1 MPRPP
6 FTPIA
11 IVGASALLPGPAG
24 IDGFWRTVFFG
35 TDQVSDVPPTHW
47 LVEDYYEP
55 DPAAEDKCYA
65 YRGGFLSP
73 VMFDP
78 LRFGVPPAA
87 LPTIDT
93 AQLLTMAAAER
104 LLSALASSGAPTDR
118 SRTSVILGISGLEM
132 LATMG
137 ARMQRP
143 VWLKALRESGV
154 PESLAQSVCDRIAA
168 HYPAWQESSLPGML
182 TNVVAGRLAN
192 RFDLH
197 GTNYTTD
204 AACASSLAALS
215 SAANQLA
222 LQQAD
227 LVVTGGIDTFNDPL
241 MYTSFSKTPALSP
254 TGDCRPFSSDADGMV
269 LGEGVVL
276 LALRRL
282 TDAERDGNRILAVI
296 HGIGAASDGSGGA
309 IYAPQSSGQARALR
323 TAYEAAG
330 YGPDSV
336 ELIEAH
342 GTGTAAGDAAE
353 TSALREVFGASG
365 RDDDGWCA
373 LGSVKSQIGHT
384 KAAAGAAS
392 LLKAALAVHH
402 GILPPTIKVD
412 RPNPKLGLDGSPFY
426 LNTRSRPWIRDGGRP
441 RRAGV
446 SSFGFGGTNFHVT
459 LSEHVPEDDTD
470 RDRPRLRTSGSELVL
485 LSAESPGE
493 LRDQVVR
500 LADGRIPLAVMARW
514 SQETFEATAPARL
527 GVVATGESDLATKLR
542 SLTDRIASDPET
554 SFTVP
559 GGLYGAHPADP
570 GPVAFLFSGQGSQY
584 VGMGA
589 ELAMSLPEALAS
601 WDSVAA
607 MPCST
612 ADGER
617 LHRVVFPPPA
627 FTAEERTAQRDRL
640 IRTEWAQPALAAQ
653 SLAVLEL
660 LRLLGVRPDAVA
672 GHSFGELVA
681 LHAAGSYDRETLLR
695 LARRRGELM
704 RDAAR
709 EPGAMTAVFG
719 TPDEVR
725 ALVAAVGSDTLWL
738 ANHNTPRQ
746 VVVAGTTDAVKRL
759 EQRAEASGHT
769 VRRLDTATAFH
780 SPVVAAAAEP
790 FRQALDAEHVEA
802 PRIPTFRNTTARPY
816 ADNAEAVRAGLAEQL
831 TAPVRFVEQ
840 IEAMYAAGIR
850 TFVEVGANA
859 TLTGF
864 TSQILEG
871 REHLAVSLDRER
883 AAGLTAV
890 QEALARLAVG
900 GLDMEFAELWHPYTA
915 GMEENPDMNGDTSG
929 SSRTAVEL
937 LGTNYQK
944 SYPPPDGSAALPPPN
959 PDPEPARSATPTG
972 TATTAPIPA
981 PEQSGAPTQPAGWL
995 ATLAETQRLASAAH
1009 ATYQQVMADSHLA
1022 FLRMSEAALTRLG
1035 GDLGITT
1042 QVALARIYEPQAVT
1056 TSPAVPAS
1064 APEPSRAVPIPG
1076 LSVPTSTPGPVTVPT
1091 TPGSSP
1097 QIEPETL
1104 PFEETTP
1111 TMHVTVDAVMSAVSQ
1126 KTGYPIDVLTPDMD
1140 LVTDL
1145 GVDSIKRVEILA
1157 AIRDRVTVPDV
1168 DPAVLGAARTVRDVA
1183 EVLATAGPHSEVG
1196 SVPDGER
1203 QDPVSGVTVDA
1214 VMSAVS
1220 EKTGYPIDV
1229 LTPDMDLV
1237 TDLGVDSIKRV
1248 EILAAIRDRVT
1259 VPDVDAAVLG
1269 AARTVRDVA
1278 EVLGSKGA
1286 SAPEPVPSAPPL
1298 RFTARQVAA
1307 PACGFATPA
1316 LTAGPVAVVGGPA
1329 ELADALAARLGAG
1342 GVEAYAASEVPEN
1355 CDGLICLGGF
1365 EQTSR
1370 SADGANR
1377 EAFAAVKAF
1386 AMARHDGPTV
1396 LVVVQ
1401 SGTWASGLT
1410 ALARTAAREWPQ
1422 TTVRSIDCDLAGLGP
1437 EQAAELIASELLTG
1451 GSDPEVTLSAEGR
1464 TVRVFAELTGPT
1476 GTGRV
1481 GPHSVLVVSGGARG
1495 ITAASVRALVE
1506 THTPKAVLLLG
1517 RTPLTE
1523 EPLHLSG
1530 AADEAAVQR
1539 AVIDRLRSTAEELD
1553 PRRIR
1558 TETASALAQREVRDT
1573 LRALEA
1579 GGSAVRYTSVDITDA
1594 DAVRA
1599 AVAGFRE
1606 EWGPV
1611 TAVVHGAGVLAD
1623 AVIRD
1628 KTSEQFDRVYST
1640 KVDGLRSLLAAVED
1654 EPLDL
1659 LCVFSSVAAEFGNA
1673 GQSDY
1678 AMANEVVPRIA
1689 AAEGLR
1695 RPDCLVRTIAWGPWS
1710 AGMVDE
1716 SLAAH
1721 FRAGGVELI
1730 ETAAGAAAFVD
1741 ELHESDDGA
1750 AAVIRS
1756 ASRPPIRRGVSGEL
1770 SLSKRSHPFLADH
1783 EIAGLPVVPV
1793 ALVLEWLT
1801 GAARATFPG
1810 ERAEVGD
1817 LDVLS
1822 KIGLEDFAT
1831 ASRRLWLDTRA
1842 NGGTFT
1848 VQLTGPGGRPHYRA
1862 ALAPSGDPVAS
1873 RAWRRPVG
1881 LSEPDRVIYDGHLLF
1896 HGPAFRALTAV
1907 DAIGQ
1912 AGAVGTL
1919 CGVTELGWPEEP
1931 WHTDPAAVDGCM
1943 QLAAAWAA
1951 QVLDV
1956 RATLPMG
1963 VGAFRVFVPG
1973 PLRGPAIAVV
1983 RAGRAAGNEAYC
1995 SVQASDPDGHP
2006 LFELTDVRLLTRPDA
2021 PRTETL
2027 AND

>member
-47 LVEDYYEP
+47 LVEDHYEP
-55 DPAAEDKCYA
+55 DPAAQDKCYA

-104 LLSALASSGAPTDR
+104 LLSALASSGAPTDH

-330 YGPDSV
+330 YGPGSV

-353 TSALREVFGASG
+353 TAALRDVFGAAG

-459 LSEHVPEDDTD
+459 LSEHVPQDGTD

-493 LRDQVVR
+493 LREQAAR
-500 LADGRIPLAVMARW
+500 LADGRTPLAVVARC
-514 SQETFEATAPARL
+514 SQEAFEATAPVRL
-527 GVVATGESDLATKLR
+527 GVVATGESDLATRLR
-542 SLTDRIASDPET
+542 SLTDRIASDPDT
-554 SFTVP
+554 SFTGP
-559 GGLYGAHPADP
+559 GGLYGARPADP

-589 ELAMSLPEALAS
+589 ELAMALPEALAS

-627 FTAEERTAQRDRL
+627 FTDEERTAQRDRL

-660 LRLLGVRPDAVA
+660 LRLLGVQPDAVA

-725 ALVAAVGSDTLWL
+725 ALVAAVGSDALWP

-746 VVVAGTTDAVKRL
+746 VVVAGTTDAVERL
-759 EQRAEASGHT
+759 EHRAEASGHT

-790 FRQALDAEHVEA
+790 FRQALDAENVEA
-802 PRIPTFRNTTARPY
+802 PRIPTYRNTTARPY
-816 ADNAEAVRAGLAEQL
+816 ADNPEAVRAGLAEQL

-864 TSQILEG
+864 TGQILEG

-883 AAGLTAV
+883 ADGVTAV

-900 GLDMEFAELWHPYTA
+900 GLDLEFAELWHPYTT
-915 GMEENPDMNGDTSG
+915 GMEENPEMNGDTSG

-937 LGTNYQK
+937 RGTNYQK
-944 SYPPPDGSAALPPPN
+944 SYPPAGGSAALPPPN
-959 PDPEPARSATPTG
+959 PDPA
-972 TATTAPIPA
+972 PA
-981 PEQSGAPTQPAGWL
+981 PAAVQSEATAEPEGWL
-995 ATLAETQRLASAAH
+995 ATVAETQRLASAAH

-1035 GDLGITT
+1035 GAPATAPITSALPRT
-1042 QVALARIYEPQAVT
+1042 PQVA
-1056 TSPAVPAS
+1056 VPL
-1064 APEPSRAVPIPG
+1064 PTP
-1076 LSVPTSTPGPVTVPT
+1076 VPTSTPEPAPVEPAPVPAV
-1091 TPGSSP
+1091 P
-1097 QIEPETL
+1097 EPSREAESVAV
-1104 PFEETTP
+1104 PFEEAP
-1111 TMHVTVDAVMSAVSQ
+1111 AADGTVDVVLAAVSQ
-1126 KTGYPIDVLTPDMD
+1126 KTGYPIDVLSPEMD

-1157 AIRDRVTVPDV
+1157 AIRDQVAVPDV
-1168 DPAVLGAARTVRDVA
+1168 DPAVLGAARTIRDVA
-1183 EVLATAGPHSEVG
+1183 DVLVPADTHHEVESAPGPSGPLEEASG
-1196 SVPDGER
+1196 LME
-1203 QDPVSGVTVDA
+1203 GVTVDVVLA
-1214 VMSAVS
+1214 AVS
-1220 EKTGYPIDV
+1220 QKTGYPAYV
-1229 LTPDMDLV
+1229 LGPEMDLV

-1248 EILAAIRDRVT
+1248 EILAAIRDQVA
-1259 VPDVDAAVLG
+1259 VPDVDPAVLG
-1269 AARTVRDVA
+1269 AARTIRDVA
-1278 EVLGSKGA
+1278 DVLGTPRT
-1286 SAPEPVPSAPPL
+1286 SAPEPPPPAPPL
-1298 RFTARQVAA
+1298 RFTARQVAV

-1316 LTAGPVAVVGGPA
+1316 LTAGPVAVVGGPE
-1329 ELADALAARLGAG
+1329 ELARALTARLGAG
-1342 GVEAYAASEVPEN
+1342 GVEAHVASEVPEN
-1355 CDGLICLGGF
+1355 CGGLIYLGGF
-1365 EQTSR
+1365 EHTSR
-1370 SADGANR
+1370 SADAVDR
-1377 EAFAAVKAF
+1377 EAFATVKAF
-1386 AMARHDGPTV
+1386 ARARHDGPTL
-1396 LVVVQ
+1396 LVVAR
-1401 SGTWASGLT
+1401 SGTRSSGLT
-1410 ALARTAAREWPQ
+1410 ALARTAAREWPE
-1422 TTVRSIDCDLAGLGP
+1422 TTVRSIDCDIADLGSAD
-1437 EQAAELIASELLTG
+1437 AAELIASELLNG
-1451 GSDPEVTLSAEGR
+1451 GSDPEVTLSVSGR
-1464 TVRVFAELTGPT
+1464 TVRDFTELTGAT

-1506 THTPKAVLLLG
+1506 THAPKAVLLLG

-1523 EPLHLSG
+1523 EPVHLIG

-1539 AVIDRLRSTAEELD
+1539 AVIDRLRVTAEELD

-1558 TETASALAQREVRDT
+1558 TDTVSALAQREVRDN

-1579 GGSAVRYTSVDITDA
+1579 CGSAIRYVSLDITDA
-1594 DAVRA
+1594 AAVRA

-1611 TAVVHGAGVLAD
+1611 TGVVHGAGVLAD
-1623 AVIRD
+1623 AAIRD

-1640 KVDGLRSLLAAVED
+1640 KADGLRSLLAAVEE

-1678 AMANEVVPRIA
+1678 AMANEAVTRLA
-1689 AAEGLR
+1689 AAEGVR

-1710 AGMVDE
+1710 GGMVNE

-1721 FRAGGVELI
+1721 FRTGGVELI

-1741 ELHESDDGA
+1741 ELHESGDGA
-1750 AAVIRS
+1750 TAVIRS
-1756 ASRPPIRRGVSGEL
+1756 ASRPPVRQGVSGEL
-1770 SLSKRSHPFLADH
+1770 SLSKRSHPFLSDH

-1801 GAARATFPG
+1801 GAARATIPG
-1810 ERAEVGD
+1810 ERVEVRD

-1831 ASRRLWLDTRA
+1831 ASRRLRLDTQA
-1842 NGGTFT
+1842 NGETFT

-1862 ALAPSGDPVAS
+1862 ALAPSGDPVES
-1873 RAWRRPVG
+1873 RAWSKPVG
-1881 LSEPDRVIYDGHLLF
+1881 LSEPGRVVYDGHLLF

-1907 DAIGQ
+1907 DDIGQ

-1951 QVLDV
+1951 HVLDV

-1963 VGAFRVFVPG
+1963 AGAFRVFAPG
-1973 PLRGPAIAVV
+1973 PLRGPAVAVV

-1995 SVQASDPDGHP
+1995 SVQASDPDGRP

>member
-35 TDQVSDVPPTHW
+35 TDQVTDVPPTHW
-47 LVEDYYEP
+47 LVEDHYEP
-55 DPAAEDKCYA
+55 DPAAQDKCYA
-65 YRGGFLSP
+65 YRGGFLPP

-78 LRFGVPPAA
+78 LSFGVPPAA

-104 LLSALASSGAPTDR
+104 LLSALAFSGAPTDH

-353 TSALREVFGASG
+353 TAALRDVFGAAD
-365 RDDDGWCA
+365 RDEDGWCA

-426 LNTRSRPWIRDGGRP
+426 LNTRSRPWIKDGGRP

-459 LSEHVPEDDTD
+459 LSEHVPQDGTD

-493 LRDQVVR
+493 LREQAAR
-500 LADGRIPLAVMARW
+500 LADGRTPLAVVARC
-514 SQETFEATAPARL
+514 SQEAFEATAPVRL
-527 GVVATGESDLATKLR
+527 GVVATGESDLATRLR
-542 SLTDRIASDPET
+542 SLTDRIASDPDT
-554 SFTVP
+554 SFTGP

-589 ELAMSLPEALAS
+589 ELAMALPEALAS

-612 ADGER
+612 ADGQR

-627 FTAEERTAQRDRL
+627 FTDEERIAQRDRL
-640 IRTEWAQPALAAQ
+640 VRTEWAQPALAAQ

-695 LARRRGELM
+695 LARHRGELM

-725 ALVAAVGSDTLWL
+725 ALAAAVGSDALWL

-746 VVVAGTTDAVKRL
+746 VVVAGTTDAVERL

-769 VRRLDTATAFH
+769 VRRLATATAFH
-780 SPVVAAAAEP
+780 SPVVAAAADP
-790 FRQALDAEHVEA
+790 FRQALDAENVEA

-840 IEAMYAAGIR
+840 IEAMYDAGIR
-850 TFVEVGANA
+850 TFIEVGANA

-864 TSQILEG
+864 TGQILEG

-883 AAGLTAV
+883 AEGLTAV

-915 GMEENPDMNGDTSG
+915 GMEENTEMNGDTSG
-929 SSRTAVEL
+929 KSRTAVEL

-944 SYPPPDGSAALPPPN
+944 SYPPPDGSTALPPPN
-959 PDPEPARSATPTG
+959 PDPEPARSATTTG
-972 TATTAPIPA
+972 TPTTAPMHA
-981 PEQSGAPTQPAGWL
+981 PVQSGEPTHPAGWL

-1035 GDLGITT
+1035 GDLGVTT
-1042 QVALARIYEPQAVT
+1042 QVALARIYEPQAVAPH
-1056 TSPAVPAS
+1056 PAHVPAP
-1064 APEPSRAVPIPG
+1064 APEPSRAVPVPRD
-1076 LSVPTSTPGPVTVPT
+1076 STPTSIPEPGTAPVFPE
-1091 TPGSSP
+1091 SSR
-1097 QIEPETL
+1097 QIEPETV
-1104 PFEETTP
+1104 PFEETQTVD
-1111 TMHVTVDAVMSAVSQ
+1111 VTVDAV
-1126 KTGYPIDVLTPDMD
+1126 L
-1140 LVTDL
+1140 
-1145 GVDSIKRVEILA
+1145 
-1157 AIRDRVTVPDV
+1157 
-1168 DPAVLGAARTVRDVA
+1168 
-1183 EVLATAGPHSEVG
+1183 
-1196 SVPDGER
+1196 
-1203 QDPVSGVTVDA
+1203 
-1214 VMSAVS
+1214 SAVS

-1248 EILAAIRDRVT
+1248 EILAAIRDQGI
-1259 VPDVDAAVLG
+1259 VPDVDATVLG
-1269 AARTVRDVA
+1269 AARTVREIA
-1278 EVLGSKGA
+1278 EVLGTKRT
-1286 SAPEPVPSAPPL
+1286 SAPEPAPPAPPL
-1298 RFTARQVAA
+1298 RFAARQVAA

-1316 LTAGPVAVVGGPA
+1316 LTAGPVAVFGGPV

-1342 GVEAYAASEVPEN
+1342 GVEAHVASEVPEN
-1355 CDGLICLGGF
+1355 CGGLIYLGGF
-1365 EQTSR
+1365 EHTAWSTD
-1370 SADGANR
+1370 AVDR
-1377 EAFAAVKAF
+1377 EAFATVKAF
-1386 AMARHDGPTV
+1386 VTRARHDGPT
-1396 LVVVQ
+1396 LLAVVR
-1401 SGTWASGLT
+1401 SGTRASGLT
-1410 ALARTAAREWPQ
+1410 ALARTAAREWPE
-1422 TTVRSIDCDLAGLGP
+1422 TTMRSIDCDITDLGFAD
-1437 EQAAELIASELLTG
+1437 AAELIASELLTG
-1451 GSDPEVTLSAEGR
+1451 GSEPEVTLSAAGR
-1464 TVRVFAELTGPT
+1464 TVRDFTELTGAT

-1517 RTPLTE
+1517 RTLLTE
-1523 EPLHLSG
+1523 EPVHLIG

-1539 AVIDRLRSTAEELD
+1539 AVIDRLRVAGEELD

-1558 TETASALAQREVRDT
+1558 TETVSALVQREVRDN

-1579 GGSAVRYTSVDITDA
+1579 CGSAIRYVSLDITDA
-1594 DAVRA
+1594 VAVRA
-1599 AVAGFRE
+1599 AVSGFRE

-1611 TAVVHGAGVLAD
+1611 TGVVHGAGVLAD

-1640 KVDGLRSLLAAVED
+1640 KVNGLRSLLVAVEE

-1678 AMANEVVPRIA
+1678 AMANEVVTRLA
-1689 AAEGLR
+1689 AAEGVR

-1710 AGMVDE
+1710 GGMVNE

-1721 FRAGGVELI
+1721 FRTGGVELI

-1741 ELHESDDGA
+1741 ELHESGDGA
-1750 AAVIRS
+1750 TAVIRS
-1756 ASRPPIRRGVSGEL
+1756 ASRPPVRHGVSGEL

-1793 ALVLEWLT
+1793 ALVLEWFT
-1801 GAARATFPG
+1801 GAARATLADA
-1810 ERAEVGD
+1810 RVEVRD
-1817 LDVLS
+1817 LEVLS
-1822 KIGLEDFAT
+1822 KIGLDAFGT
-1831 ASRRLWLDTRA
+1831 ASKRLRLDTQA
-1842 NGGTFT
+1842 DGQVFT
-1848 VQLTGPGGRPHYRA
+1848 VQLSGAGGRPHYRA
-1862 ALAPSGDPVAS
+1862 AFAPSGGPAVS
-1873 RAWRRPVG
+1873 QAWSVPVG

-1896 HGPAFRALTAV
+1896 HGPAFRALTAM
-1907 DAIGQ
+1907 DGIGM

-1919 CGVTELGWPEEP
+1919 RGVTELGWPEEAR
-1931 WHTDPAAVDGCM
+1931 HTDPAAVDGCM
-1943 QLAAAWAA
+1943 QLAAAWGAH
-1951 QVLDV
+1951 VLDV

-1973 PLRGPAIAVV
+1973 PVRGAATAVV
-1983 RAGRAAGNEAYC
+1983 RAGRAVGSEAYC
-1995 SVQASDPDGHP
+1995 SVQALDSDGRP
-2006 LFELTDVRLLTRPDA
+2006 LFELADVRLLTRPDA
-2021 PRTETL
+2021 VRTQAA